1 MRLLHPTESGLVAGT
16 DEAGRGSLAGP
27 VTAAAVL
34 WPKGLTHPW
43 LNDSKKM
50 THAQRQAL
58 APWIKEHAISWGISF
73 VSARE
78 IDRINI
84 LQASIKAMHLS
95 LDQLAPTPDFVL
107 VDGNRFKPW
116 RKVPYRC
123 EIKGDG
129 RFWAIA
135 AASVLAKTER
145 DAYME
150 EIHHLHPEY
159 GWKQNKGYG
168 TKAHR
173 DAMAI
178 HGQSPHH
185 RLSFK
190 LKSEQL
196 SISFDNDES
205 N

>member
-1 MRLLHPTESGLVAGT
+1 MRLLHPTEPGLVAGT

-34 WPKGLTHPW
+34 WPDGLTHPW

-50 THAQRQAL
+50 SKNQRETL
-58 APWIKEHAISWGISF
+58 APWIKENAISWGISF
-73 VSARE
+73 VSAQE

-95 LDQLAPTPDFVL
+95 LDQLVPTPDFVL

-116 RKVPYRC
+116 KEVPYRC

-135 AASVLAKTER
+135 AASVLAKTAR

-150 EIHHLHPEY
+150 DLHQTHPEY
-159 GWKQNKGYG
+159 GWRENKGYG
-168 TKAHR
+168 TKKHR
-173 DAMAI
+173 EALTVF
-178 HGQSPHH
+178 GQSPYH

-190 LKSEQL
+190 IKPEQL
-196 SISFDNDES
+196 AISFENDE
-205 N
+205 NI